1 MNNLFLG
8 FVILHLWFKSSA
20 DLSTSFEE
28 FQYVSSATNN
38 HNEVIL
44 QSEEEEVQITSS
56 AANHLNHSTSAGAT
70 LAEPVSDFNNIS
82 NSSYELQNHY
92 QLSRGE
98 FTTTGAN
105 PRVINASC
113 LFLGPPP
120 EYQVFVTEDNAVG
133 EMEGATNF
141 DYSSQEPPPPYQVE
155 VTESTGEGE
164 IQGVVR
170 DDPHSIQEAPPEYY
184 VSGENEEDGEIR
196 MIQNNINSRRLS
208 QGSLS
213 AYQVVSAGDNEI
225 GTLQGVT
232 DNTYIAQGPLPT
244 YEEAVTTI

>member
-38 HNEVIL
+38 QNEVIL
-44 QSEEEEVQITSS
+44 QSEEEEVQITSL
-56 AANHLNHSTSAGAT
+56 AANYLNQSTSAGAT
-70 LAEPVSDFNNIS
+70 LAEPVSDSNNTL

-92 QLSRGE
+92 QLSLGA

-105 PRVINASC
+105 PYVTNASC
-113 LFLGPPP
+113 LFLRPPP
-120 EYQVFVTEDNAVG
+120 EYQVFVTEDHAVG
-133 EMEGATNF
+133 EIEGATNF
-141 DYSSQEPPPPYQVE
+141 DYSPPDQIE

-164 IQGVVR
+164 IEGVVR
-170 DDPHSIQEAPPEYY
+170 NVLYSIQEPLREYY
-184 VSGENEEDGEIR
+184 VSGENGEDGEIR
-196 MIQNNINSRRLS
+196 MIQNNINTRCLG
-208 QGSLS
+208 QASLS

-244 YEEAVTTI
+244 YEEAVTTN